1 VIVAVLSLIFY
12 VVDPMLGVVLALVL
26 PSVVV
31 LDTTGD
37 YSEVVIVVILA
48 VALYFVRKVSILDSE
63 V

>member
-1 VIVAVLSLIFY
+1 MIVAVLSLIFY